1 MDRENKPGKGPKQ
14 PSVDVIVFV
23 VPFPFLK
30 HHYSIPIDDKDTVAD
45 LTKKIHLISRLD
57 DENFFGLYPI
67 ELLSTFRESC
77 RYNDFDKRRIS
88 ETDYAMRYVD
98 QTLVLL
104 YISK

>member
-45 LTKKIHLISRLD
+45 LTKKI
-57 DENFFGLYPI
+57 FGMYPI